1 MKLMWAERAY
11 DVFFSFCYQG
21 QEEKVT
27 QGKEGTR
34 GGSYTKNFFFPFD
47 PSFLETRTD
56 RQTDGH
62 TVAFIY
68 RIINERK
75 HRPLVLRSRLRSRL
89 LAGRWDFPPS
99 WVRIEGAVSFP
110 FRHLAGLFRSK
121 LNVNPPISIDSFC
134 AGAIF
139 FLLSLSSPPKPSPPS
154 GILSHVFAI
163 VSPHLN
169 LNSRRAFW
177 VLGFGCSHSSATSSE
192 FAG

>member
-11 DVFFSFCYQG
+11 NVFFFLLLP
-21 QEEKVT
+21 
-27 QGKEGTR
+27 GTG
-34 GGSYTKNFFFPFD
+34 GGSYTGNFFFPFD
-47 PSFLETRTD
+47 PSFLETW
-56 RQTDGH
+56 TDGH

-68 RIINERK
+68 RIVNERK
-75 HRPLVLRSRLRSRL
+75 HRPLVLRSRLKSRL

-110 FRHLAGLFRSK
+110 LRHLAGLFRSK
-121 LNVNPPISIDSFC
+121 LNASPPISIDSFC
-134 AGAIF
+134 AGAVF
-139 FLLSLSSPPKPSPPS
+139 SSLSLSSPPKPSPPF

-163 VSPHLN
+163 VFPHLN

-177 VLGFGCSHSSATSSE
+177 GLGFGCSHSSAASFE